1 MVTKEF
7 ENKINALDCNAEVNQ
22 SAFSPA
28 APRRAGWPRAS
39 TAAQGA
45 RGGGGRHTYPPPSPE
60 SREEALVRN
69 PRVAKI
75 TAQDRIPQ
83 CALSL

>member
-28 APRRAGWPRAS
+28 APRGAGWPRAS

-45 RGGGGRHTYPPPSPE
+45 RGGGGRHTYPPPRQN
-60 SREEALVRN
+60 REKRLLFEIRGWQ
-69 PRVAKI
+69 K
-75 TAQDRIPQ
+75 
-83 CALSL
+83 